1 MRVLFVSSE
10 IYPLAKTGG
19 LADVSAALPR
29 ALAALGVEVH
39 LVLPGYP
46 KAMQSAANKVVAA
59 EFPNLIGTGAV
70 RLISGRTPDS
80 GLPIWLVDCPA
91 LFRRPGGLYQNEAGR
106 EWPDN
111 AQRFA
116 LFNHVVARLSLG
128 QLVPEWRADIV
139 HANDWHAGLAPAL
152 LAGAGGPRPATVFT
166 MHNLAF
172 QGLFPAAAYPEL
184 GLSDHRVGPDELE
197 FYGKISFLKAG
208 IRYSDRLTTVSP
220 TYAQQILTAEYGCGL
235 EGLLQTRASD
245 LVGILN
251 GADYRVWNPATD
263 AHLPANFN
271 PHNLIGKQDCKA
283 ALQEEFGLEVD
294 PRIPLV
300 VFMSRI
306 TDQKMADVVA
316 AALPEIVASGAQCVL
331 LGDGDRHLEGEIHSA
346 AHGHAGWVVARNNY
360 EEPVAHRL
368 LGGGDILL
376 HPARFEPC
384 GLTQLY
390 AMRYGTLPIVRSTGG
405 LSDTVVDA
413 SATNLN
419 EGTATGFAF
428 EQPTAAE
435 MLDCLKHALA
445 LYRQPLVWRRIQR
458 KAMAQNFGWAD
469 SALRYLAL
477 YRGLVSD
484 AMAADDAVKTNTAH
498 EIAAG

>member
-1 MRVLFVSSE
+1 LRVLFVSSE

-19 LADVSAALPR
+19 LADVSATLPR
-29 ALAALGVEVH
+29 MLAALGVEVH

-46 KAMQSAANKVVAA
+46 RAMQSVANKEVVT
-59 EFPNLIGTGAV
+59 EFPNFIGTGAV

-91 LFRRPGGLYQNEAGR
+91 LFRRSGGLYQDEAGE

-116 LFNHVVARLSLG
+116 LFSHVAARLSLG
-128 QLVPEWRADIV
+128 RLVPAWRADVV
-139 HANDWHAGLAPAL
+139 HANDWHAGLVPAI
-152 LAGAGGPRPATVFT
+152 LAGGGGSRPATVFT

-172 QGLFPAAAYPEL
+172 QGLFPAAVYPEL
-184 GLSDHRVGPDELE
+184 GLSDYGVGLDELE

-208 IRYSDRLTTVSP
+208 IRYSDSLTTVSP

-235 EGLLQTRASD
+235 DGLLQTRAAD

-251 GADYRVWNPATD
+251 GVDYRIWNPATD
-263 AHLPANFN
+263 VHLPMNFG
-271 PHNLIGKQDCKA
+271 PQDLAGKQACKA
-283 ALQEEFGLEVD
+283 ALQEEFGLEID
-294 PRIPLV
+294 PQAALV

-316 AALPEIVASGAQCVL
+316 AVLPEIVESGAQCVL
-331 LGDGDRHLEGEIHSA
+331 FGDGDRHLEAEFRSA
-346 AHGHAGWVVARNNY
+346 ARSRAGRVAARNNY
-360 EEPVAHRL
+360 EEPLAHRL
-368 LGGGDILL
+368 LAGGDILL

-405 LSDTVVDA
+405 LSDTVVNADDSSLGA
-413 SATNLN
+413 
-419 EGTATGFAF
+419 GRATGFVF
-428 EQPTAAE
+428 EQATAPE
-435 MLDCLKHALA
+435 MLNCLKRALI
-445 LYRQPLVWRRIQR
+445 LYRQPLVWRKVQR
-458 KAMAQNFGWAD
+458 QAMAQNFDWAD
-469 SALRYLAL
+469 SAHRYLAH
-477 YRGLVSD
+477 YRDLTAD
-484 AMAADDAVKTNTAH
+484 ATVMDQTVKAGATYRT
-498 EIAAG
+498 AAG